1 MDRLTVPGTL
11 DSLDE
16 IGKYV
21 ISVAQAAGLDKRAI
35 YRLRLAVDELATNV
49 ITYGYERSGLSGD
62 VDICTEIDDKNLT
75 VLIEDSAVPYDPT
88 KTPSPDDFN
97 VPLEDR
103 PIGGL
108 GVFLARQAV
117 DEFRYERVD
126 GHNRSILVIH
136 RPVADTETQENEQ
149 GDQQGD

>member
-1 MDRLTVPGTL
+1 MERLTVPGNL

-16 IGKYV
+16 IGKFV
-21 ISVAQAAGLDKRAI
+21 IRIAGAAGLDSRAT

-49 ITYGYERSGLSGD
+49 ITYGYERSGMSGD
-62 VDICTEIDDKNLT
+62 VDICGEIDDKNLT
-75 VLIEDSAVPYDPT
+75 VLIEDTAVPYDPT
-88 KTPSPDDFN
+88 ETPSPDDFD

-117 DEFRYERVD
+117 DEFRYEHVD
-126 GHNRSILVIH
+126 GHNRSILVLR
-136 RPVADTETQENEQ
+136 RPVAE
-149 GDQQGD
+149 

>member
-1 MDRLTVPGTL
+1 
-11 DSLDE
+11 
-16 IGKYV
+16 
-21 ISVAQAAGLDKRAI
+21 
-35 YRLRLAVDELATNV
+35 
-49 ITYGYERSGLSGD
+49 
-62 VDICTEIDDKNLT
+62 
-75 VLIEDSAVPYDPT
+75 VPYDPT
-88 KTPSPDDFN
+88 KTPSPDDFD

-136 RPVADTETQENEQ
+136 RPVADTETQGNEQ
-149 GDQQGD
+149 GDQLGDQQGD